1 MQGKKRGQAVVE
13 HLPAPDHQPLL
24 ESESMATD
32 TVTTLHAD
40 KVWTPCLQHLNS
52 TVKPVKLLELGENER
67 GKFAR
72 IEFEDESS
80 RPLYLL
86 TMEDAW
92 HPVFESLDWDSR
104 WKIRDHYNTC
114 EPEQMPDGKVKT
126 REYVSFHSMV
136 KTKRGAALEW
146 RYFDVPPESYY
157 DGMVR
162 GIMAGKE
169 FLEVLRL
176 KSGPDMRLSLMVEEL
191 AAAHKEPRVFGSK
204 KKTRSSTLES
214 FLSVLDAALSFA
226 AKNANF
232 SNMIEA
238 RIKDARASDA
248 RNIKDEAREK
258 EELVERLRKGREA
271 KRKASQELVAT

>member
-1 MQGKKRGQAVVE
+1 
-13 HLPAPDHQPLL
+13 
-24 ESESMATD
+24 MATD
-32 TVTTLHAD
+32 TVTTLHTD

-104 WKIRDHYNTC
+104 RKIRGHYNTH

-126 REYVSFHSMV
+126 REYVSFHSRV
-136 KTKRGAALEW
+136 KTKRGTASEW
-146 RYFDVPPESYY
+146 RYFDVPPASYY
-157 DGMVR
+157 DGDVR

-176 KSGPDMRLSLMVEEL
+176 KSGPDLRLRFMIEEL
-191 AAAHKEPRVFGSK
+191 AAAYEEPFGSGSK
-204 KKTRSSTLES
+204 EKTRHSTVES
-214 FLSVLDAALSFA
+214 FLGVLDDALSFA
-226 AKNANF
+226 AKSANF
-232 SNMIEA
+232 SSMLEA
-238 RIKDARASDA
+238 RIEAVRAAEARE
-248 RNIKDEAREK
+248 IKDEAREK
-258 EELVERLRKGREA
+258 LELVERLRKGREA
-271 KRKASQELVAT
+271 KRKASQELVAA

>member
-1 MQGKKRGQAVVE
+1 
-13 HLPAPDHQPLL
+13 
-24 ESESMATD
+24 MATD

-52 TVKPVKLLELGENER
+52 TVKPIKLLELGENER

-92 HPVFESLDWDSR
+92 HPVFESLDWGSR

-114 EPEQMPDGKVKT
+114 EPEQMPDGKVKI
-126 REYVSFHSMV
+126 RKYVSFHSNIS
-136 KTKRGAALEW
+136 TKRGAYV
-146 RYFDVPPESYY
+146 RRRHFDVPPESYY
-157 DGMVR
+157 DGAVR
-162 GIMAGKE
+162 GNMAGRE
-169 FLEVLRL
+169 FLEMLKL
-176 KSGPDMRLSLMVEEL
+176 KSGPDMRLRFMVEEL
-191 AAAHKEPRVFGSK
+191 AAAYAEPFGCGRKE
-204 KKTRSSTLES
+204 KTRHSTVEA

-226 AKNANF
+226 AKSSNF

-238 RIKDARASDA
+238 RIEGARASEA
-248 RNIKDEAREK
+248 WNIKEEAREK

-271 KRKASQELVAT
+271 KRKASQELVAA